1 MPCKDTITITDSL
14 RSWFF
19 LVEKPEANISDKA
32 VQPADSLW
40 GAGTLSLP
48 IPAYG
53 TNSAGNNDTNYYTS
67 GVIIFFL
74 LLLFLFFREVKNT
87 IPLVIKGFF
96 DLKVQLGIEE
106 RLSSANQRNITALI
120 SILMISLI
128 YASVFGDAFYLNTG
142 LGEHILML
150 LTVISTMV
158 FWILK
163 SIINKFAGWIT
174 KSRQAFVLVGK
185 IGYNHFIIAAIL
197 TTPLFLIP
205 YIYSGIDLN
214 ILFKYLIICYIVIFI
229 IYLLRVRQII
239 ISYHF
244 SHFFYIL
251 YLCSAEI
258 LPPALLI
265 NFILSYN

>member
-19 LVEKPEANISDKA
+19 LVDKPEANISAKA

-48 IPAYG
+48 ITAYG

-67 GVIIFFL
+67 GVIMVFL

-205 YIYSGIDLN
+205 YTDSVIDQIVLV
-214 ILFKYLIICYIVIFI
+214 KYLIVCYIAIFI
-229 IYLLRVRQII
+229 IYLMRVRQII

-251 YLCSAEI
+251 YLCSVEI